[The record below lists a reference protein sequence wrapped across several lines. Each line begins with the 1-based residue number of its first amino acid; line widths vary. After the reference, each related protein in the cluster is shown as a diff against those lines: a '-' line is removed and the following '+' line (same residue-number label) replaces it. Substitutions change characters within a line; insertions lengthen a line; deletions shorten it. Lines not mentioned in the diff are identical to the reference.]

1 MPFLII
7 TSTCPASL
15 LHVRGGPAS
24 SSKCGTST
32 TVNFTTT
39 LQNETTQTGGA
50 ICVAHLCHVDLV
62 RLNWGERLR
71 QI

>member
-1 MPFLII
+1 MEQ
-7 TSTCPASL
+7 SMCRAG
-15 LHVRGGPAS
+15 R
-24 SSKCGTST
+24 
-32 TVNFTTT
+32 TT